1 MKKRLLSILSIFACF
16 CALFIFQAAPVSH
29 ASSYEYTAEE
39 FSQYT
44 NQWIELWLAGDMSA
58 LDEFNQQYISYGMNV
73 NYDITEEAYTEAVAK
88 VGEFSEYGEATC
100 TTDGDVV
107 TVKQPVACT
116 GKDVEFTFSWN
127 MTSNEITWAV
137 DLENSIGE
145 AVAKAGLN
153 TVLGV
158 GTVFVVLIFISFV
171 ISLFVLFSRDKKK
184 KAEADAAVAVQE
196 EAVTAADV
204 YEASDDEE
212 IAAVIA
218 AAIAAYEADSE
229 NYEVPADGLFVRSIK
244 KRGMN

>member
-1 MKKRLLSILSIFACF
+1 M
-16 CALFIFQAAPVSH
+16 Q
-29 ASSYEYTAEE
+29 SSYEYTAEE

-153 TVLGV
+153 TVLGIM